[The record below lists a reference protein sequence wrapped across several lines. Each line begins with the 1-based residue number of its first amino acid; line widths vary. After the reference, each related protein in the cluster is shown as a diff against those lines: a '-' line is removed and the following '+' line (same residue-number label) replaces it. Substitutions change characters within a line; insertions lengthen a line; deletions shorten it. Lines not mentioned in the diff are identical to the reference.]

1 MYLHHGILNSG
12 DGEPRAVQPQRLADR
27 KPGRK
32 PRPVTIGR
40 ATRHQDGFA
49 NRQVPTYL
57 REVYSWA
64 YLTPSLAKVLDRQS
78 VVEAI
83 LWGNARRLVA
93 RVVSE
98 IEPGWRVLQPA
109 AVYGNLSRELLAAAL
124 GPNGSLMV
132 SDVAPLQVQLLAAS
146 SLTFRRCARI
156 FAMPPSPLAVHT
168 MRWLASFSFMKCPR
182 T

>member
-1 MYLHHGILNSG
+1 
-12 DGEPRAVQPQRLADR
+12 
-27 KPGRK
+27 
-32 PRPVTIGR
+32 
-40 ATRHQDGFA
+40 
-49 NRQVPTYL
+49 
-57 REVYSWA
+57 
-64 YLTPSLAKVLDRQS
+64 VLDRQS

-109 AVYGNLSRELLAAAL
+109 AVYGNLSRELAAAL
-124 GPNGSLMV
+124 GPNGSLTV

-168 MRWLASFSFMKCPR
+168 MR
-182 T
+182 